1 MTKGEPGANA
11 SGSGIWRVTQR
22 LVQAA
27 ASYREALSQY
37 HADSRGEGATVENAP
52 PAVVWGLDACF
63 LGMQVRPKGP

>member
-1 MTKGEPGANA
+1 
-11 SGSGIWRVTQR
+11 VTQR